1 MTTLLDTRLLPATE
15 RRAAWVDAHAEVL
28 FPLHIDFATDG
39 ADFAGRMDSS
49 TLGPLALLRVRGEAT
64 VVSRTARTIANA
76 DPEHLQVAVPI
87 HGPCAVEQEG
97 RATLLHRGDVA
108 CFDSSRPFRVPHGG
122 AFDLLL
128 LSLPLEVLG
137 VPADHARARTALRIS
152 GTTGAGALLSSML
165 RQLWLGLEAG
175 EIAPGTGPDV
185 QDAVIAL
192 VGAVQRPA
200 LPERR
205 PGASSPARLAS
216 AAKAYAERHLGD
228 PDLGPTTIARA
239 HHVSVR
245 GLHAAFASEGDTVAG
260 WIRRRRLERIRDAL
274 RDPALSHVSIA
285 RIAATWGMPNH
296 SHFSRTFRR
305 EFGMPPRAARASG

>member
-39 ADFAGRMDSS
+39 ADFAGRMDSC

-87 HGPCAVEQEG
+87 DGPCAVEQGG
-97 RATLLHRGDVA
+97 RATLLRQGDVA

-175 EIAPGTGPDV
+175 EIAPGT
-185 QDAVIAL
+185 
-192 VGAVQRPA
+192 VQRPA

-205 PGASSPARLAS
+205 PGGSSPARLAS

-285 RIAATWGMPNH
+285 RIAATWGLTNH

-305 EFGMPPRAARASG
+305 EFGMPPRAARHSG